1 MYFPLAIGYNRPLS
15 NSIEMS
21 MDISG
26 RGYIKVWWIQVLWG
40 VKLV

>member
-1 MYFPLAIGYNRPLS
+1 MYFPLATGYNGPLN

-21 MDISG
+21 VDISG
-26 RGYIKVWWIQVLWG
+26 RGYIKVRWIQVSWG